1 MKQTYARN
9 NNEKSV
15 TVTMSLTSAPIGFT
29 SPVSVT
35 RWRAADFDMNGNFE
49 NWGGA
54 TQDSAFAGTT

>member
-54 TQDSAFAGTT
+54 T

>member
-9 NNEKSV
+9 NNERSV

-35 RWRAADFDMNGNFE
+35 LWRAADFDRNGTFE
-49 NWGGA
+49 NWGRA
-54 TQDSAFAGTT
+54 TEDWPLPGTT